1 MPKNTLSSDLSASE
15 RAAMNTNGSV
25 VLVEDDAGLAHALI
39 TLLEFDQYEVV
50 HFSSGER
57 FLDDITSQDSQMTS
71 TTCCVLLDLNLNE
84 KRDGL
89 QIFKEAKKKLLEK
102 LPPVVFLTGNG
113 ELEIG
118 LEAMRSGAFD
128 FLTKPAKA
136 ELLLSLVRKAHV
148 RHAAE
153 LIKSIECSAFVTRY
167 ESLTDKQRDVFK
179 FLVQGLANKDIA
191 EHFQTS
197 VRTVE
202 IHRSSVLEK
211 MGNIS
216 LVEIGR
222 MYEKFKHEL

>member
-1 MPKNTLSSDLSASE
+1 MTENTLNSDLNASE
-15 RAAMNTNGSV
+15 RAAMTNNGSV

-39 TLLEFDQYEVV
+39 TLLEFDKYKVV

-57 FLDDITSQDSQMTS
+57 FLSDITSQDSQMAS
-71 TTCCVLLDLNLNE
+71 TKCCVLLDLNLNE

-89 QIFKEAKKKLLEK
+89 QIFKEAKKRLLK
-102 LPPVVFLTGNG
+102 KMPPVVFLTGNG

-128 FLTKPAKA
+128 FLTKPARS
-136 ELLLSLVRKAHV
+136 ELLLDLVRKAHL
-148 RHAAE
+148 RHEAE
-153 LIKSIECSAFVTRY
+153 LIENIACSAFVSRY
-167 ESLTDKQRDVFK
+167 ESLTYKQLSVFQ
-179 FLVQGLANKDIA
+179 FLLQGLANKDIA